1 MIEVIRW
8 KEVIAWEQ
16 VISGEQVIP
25 GEQVIINVVSNRTTL
40 VSPSQLL

>member
-8 KEVIAWEQ
+8 EEVIAWEQ
-16 VISGEQVIP
+16 VITGEQVIP
-25 GEQVIINVVSNRTTL
+25 EEKVITNMVSSRMTL